1 MENEKINELN
11 SLEKQKE
18 EYQKELTELK
28 KEYDKIIQKHKLN
41 LSKVL
46 LEQNRVTESHN
57 GVSAIIGII
66 LNLIGI
72 AVLIKLILSPIGTA
86 KTLFVLASL
95 GLIKGSV
102 GYLVSK
108 VFKND
113 QVKFDNQKNKINT
126 DFVKDTEKNNNKE
139 KELIESISKIDKEI
153 KEKINSYYIERLKKS
168 LKNRIETLNETEVLE
183 EENVNKL
190 VLK

>member
-1 MENEKINELN
+1 MGNEKINELN
-11 SLEKQKE
+11 LLEKQKE

-57 GVSAIIGII
+57 GVRAIIGII

>member
-28 KEYDKIIQKHKLN
+28 KEYDKIIQKHKLT
-41 LSKVL
+41 LPKVL
-46 LEQNRVTESHN
+46 LEQNRVIESHN
-57 GVSAIIGII
+57 SVRAIIGII

-72 AVLIKLILSPIGTA
+72 AVIIKLILSPVGAA
-86 KTLFVLASL
+86 KTVFVLASL

-102 GYLVSK
+102 DYLVSK
-108 VFKND
+108 IFKND
-113 QVKFDNQKNKINT
+113 QIKFDAQKSKINAN
-126 DFVKDTEKNNNKE
+126 FVKDTEKNNNKE

-153 KEKINSYYIERLKKS
+153 KEKINSYYIERLKKA
-168 LKNRIETLNETEVLE
+168 LENRINTISETEILE

>member
-11 SLEKQKE
+11 SLETQKE
-18 EYQKELTELK
+18 EYQKELIGLK

-57 GVSAIIGII
+57 GVRAIIGII

>member
-1 MENEKINELN
+1 MGNEKINELN
-11 SLEKQKE
+11 LLETQKE
-18 EYQKELTELK
+18 EYQKELIGLK
-28 KEYDKIIQKHKLN
+28 KEYDKIIQKHKLSI
-41 LSKVL
+41 SKVL
-46 LEQNRVTESHN
+46 LEQNKVTESHN
-57 GVSAIIGII
+57 GVRAIIGII

-168 LKNRIETLNETEVLE
+168 LKNRIETLSETEVLE

>member
-1 MENEKINELN
+1 MENKKINELN

-28 KEYDKIIQKHKLN
+28 KEYDKIIQKYKLN

-57 GVSAIIGII
+57 GVFAIIGII

-72 AVLIKLILSPIGTA
+72 AVIIKLFLSPVGA
-86 KTLFVLASL
+86 LKTVFVITSF
-95 GLIKGSV
+95 GLIKGTV
-102 GYLVSK
+102 GYLVNK
-108 VFKND
+108 IFKND
-113 QVKFDNQKNKINT
+113 EIKFDAQKSKIN
-126 DFVKDTEKNNNKE
+126 DNFIKDTEKNNDKE
-139 KELIESISKIDKEI
+139 KELIENISKIDKEI
-153 KEKINSYYIERLKKS
+153 KEKINSYYIERLKKA
-168 LKNRIETLNETEVLE
+168 LENRINTISETEVLE

>member
-1 MENEKINELN
+1 MGNEKINELN
-11 SLEKQKE
+11 LLEKQKE

-41 LSKVL
+41 LTKVL

-57 GVSAIIGII
+57 GVCAIIGII

-126 DFVKDTEKNNNKE
+126 DFVKDAEKNNNKE

>member
-11 SLEKQKE
+11 SLETQKE

-46 LEQNRVTESHN
+46 LEQNRITESHN
-57 GVSAIIGII
+57 SEFAIIGII

-168 LKNRIETLNETEVLE
+168 LKNRIETLSETEVLE

>member
-1 MENEKINELN
+1 MGNEKINELN
-11 SLEKQKE
+11 LLEKQKE

-41 LSKVL
+41 LTKVL

-57 GVSAIIGII
+57 GVRAIIGII

-139 KELIESISKIDKEI
+139 KELIESISKIDKKI

>member
-1 MENEKINELN
+1 MGNEKINELN
-11 SLEKQKE
+11 SLETQKE

-28 KEYDKIIQKHKLN
+28 KEYDKIIQKHKLSI
-41 LSKVL
+41 SKVL
-46 LEQNRVTESHN
+46 LEQNKVTESHN
-57 GVSAIIGII
+57 GVFAIIGII

-153 KEKINSYYIERLKKS
+153 KEKINSYYIERLKKA
-168 LKNRIETLNETEVLE
+168 LENRINTISETEVLE

>member
-1 MENEKINELN
+1 MGNKKINELN

-41 LSKVL
+41 LTKVL

-57 GVSAIIGII
+57 GVCAIIGII

-95 GLIKGSV
+95 GLIKGTV
-102 GYLVSK
+102 GYLVNK
-108 VFKND
+108 IFKND
-113 QVKFDNQKNKINT
+113 EIKFDAQKSKIN
-126 DFVKDTEKNNNKE
+126 DNFIKDTEKNNDKE
-139 KELIESISKIDKEI
+139 KELIENISKIDKEI
-153 KEKINSYYIERLKKS
+153 NETIPKKVKKINPYNFNFDKVS
-168 LKNRIETLNETEVLE
+168 E

>member
-1 MENEKINELN
+1 MGNEKINELN
-11 SLEKQKE
+11 SLETQKE

-57 GVSAIIGII
+57 SVSAIIGII

>member
-1 MENEKINELN
+1 MENKKINELN

-57 GVSAIIGII
+57 SVFAIIGII

-153 KEKINSYYIERLKKS
+153 KEKINSYYIKRLKKS

>member
-1 MENEKINELN
+1 MGNEKINELN
-11 SLEKQKE
+11 LLEKQKE

-41 LSKVL
+41 LTKVL

-57 GVSAIIGII
+57 GVRAIIGII

>member
-1 MENEKINELN
+1 MENKKINELN

-28 KEYDKIIQKHKLN
+28 KEYDKIIQKHKLI

-57 GVSAIIGII
+57 GVFAIIGII

>member
-1 MENEKINELN
+1 MGNEKINELN
-11 SLEKQKE
+11 SLETQKE

-46 LEQNRVTESHN
+46 LEQNRITESHN
-57 GVSAIIGII
+57 SVSAIIGII

>member
-1 MENEKINELN
+1 MGNEKINELN
-11 SLEKQKE
+11 LLEKQKE

-57 GVSAIIGII
+57 SVFAIIGII

-153 KEKINSYYIERLKKS
+153 KEKINSYYIKRLKKS

>member
-1 MENEKINELN
+1 MENKKINELN

-57 GVSAIIGII
+57 SVFAIIGII

>member
-1 MENEKINELN
+1 MENKKINELN

-28 KEYDKIIQKHKLN
+28 KEYDKIIQKYKLN

-57 GVSAIIGII
+57 GVFAIIGII

-72 AVLIKLILSPIGTA
+72 AVLIKLFLSPVGA
-86 KTLFVLASL
+86 LKTLFVLASL

-139 KELIESISKIDKEI
+139 KELIENISKIDKEI

-168 LKNRIETLNETEVLE
+168 LKNRIETLNETEVPE